1 MKPLK
6 LIMSAFGPYSK
17 VQEIDFSKLDGSN
30 IFLITGPTGA
40 GKTTIF
46 DAISYALY
54 GSASGSSRE
63 VDTLR
68 SDFAKGDIETFV
80 ELDFEFRDE
89 VYKVKR
95 YPTQFINKKKG
106 DGLKEEKA
114 KAELHLPSGKVIT
127 KVKEVTD
134 RIQDIL
140 GIDKDQFKQIVMI
153 PQGEFKKLLLAD
165 SKERGVIFRKIFG
178 THDYE
183 RIQNALK
190 EKADEMRKGVQS
202 YYDEIGV
209 NVKGIKPKENT
220 QISADLNTK
229 QYLEIIEAILSE
241 DKEIQKETNLK
252 LNELKKQESTLK
264 EELVKAEQIN
274 VLINENRIVKEKLE
288 ELNKCKDEIEKDR
301 ITLEKGKRAKQVESS
316 ELLYNQKVND
326 KNIKEKDVIHLNEE
340 YKNSEIRFSESR
352 AKLDV
357 ELKNQSIRDDL
368 NKEVLSLNEKL
379 ERLKG
384 IDGKALIISGLE
396 AKLNYSNESLQAN
409 NIMIKDITKLKD
421 TLDKDIKNLL
431 TLEKQLIEKDNEQ
444 KYIKDKIEKLMNLY
458 KEINKLKSENN
469 IYEEKLKKRII
480 IDKDYKD
487 ALDKCELLDLR
498 YKLGQAGIL
507 AKDLEAGSACPV
519 CGSEHHPGKAK
530 MLNETPTEDQI
541 KVAKEV
547 LEEKRKLR
555 DTFYSGLEVQINTI
569 KIITENIKNRN
580 IDELNEKFQFDFEL
594 NEDLQD
600 LVMNTG
606 KKVRVDLTRIDED
619 INKIRI
625 ELSKKNELDKD
636 LEKAIFNIEEL
647 NKKIIE
653 TTEYKLDLVSKIA
666 SEKEA
671 LSSVMK
677 EIDEEFRDKEK
688 LSKHIEI
695 KTLQF
700 KESQSK
706 FENAQKVEANEAKI
720 NSAIKAKLSLANEDL
735 SKLINESVALKEAL
749 DNSVKENKFNSIEE
763 YIECKVDS
771 NELNK
776 IELKV
781 NEFDSNMKVLT
792 LKNKD
797 LDEKCL
803 GLKFMET
810 EEVKIKINE
819 VLNIISEVEKELNII
834 FARVDNNK
842 HRYNQIKSIY
852 EKIKVLEEKYSI
864 VGQLA
869 NYSNG
874 RTSPYITFE
883 SYVLAVYFKQII
895 DAANIRLTKMT
906 AGRFLLK
913 RKEDKG
919 KGAGQ
924 KGLDLE
930 VFDNYTGKLRG
941 VSTLS
946 GGESFKASLSL
957 ALGLSDI
964 IQMNAGGIKLD
975 TMFIDEGFG
984 TLDPESLDNAVS
996 CLLEL
1001 QQGGRLVGVISHV
1014 PELKERIERK
1024 LNIVTTAEG
1033 SVASFNN

>member
-114 KAELHLPSGKVIT
+114 KAELHLPNGKVIT

-202 YYDEIGV
+202 YYDEINV
-209 NVKGIKPKENT
+209 NVKGIKSKDNMAIP
-220 QISADLNTK
+220 ADLNTK
-229 QYLEIIEAILSE
+229 QYLEIIEEILSE

-252 LNELKKQESTLK
+252 LSELKKQESSLK
-264 EELVKAEQIN
+264 EELVKAEQTN
-274 VLINENRIVKEKLE
+274 ALINENKVVKEKLGELSKEKDEVE
-288 ELNKCKDEIEKDR
+288 ELK
-301 ITLEKGKRAKQVESS
+301 ITLEKGKRAKQVESF
-316 ELLYNQKVND
+316 ELLYNQKNND
-326 KNIKEKDVIHLNEE
+326 KNIKEKDLIKLNDEHE
-340 YKNSEIRFSESR
+340 KSEIRFNE
-352 AKLDV
+352 AKENLKV
-357 ELKNQSIRDDL
+357 EIGNKPVIENL
-368 NKEVLSLNEKL
+368 NKEVISLNEKL
-379 ERLKG
+379 QRLKG
-384 IDGKALIISGLE
+384 IDGKELIIKGLQ
-396 AKLNYSNESLQAN
+396 AKLNYANESIQAN
-409 NIMIKDITKLKD
+409 NKMVKDITILKD
-421 TLDKDIKNLL
+421 TLDKDIKNIL
-431 TLEKQLIEKDNEQ
+431 TLEKQFIEKENNQ
-444 KYIKDKIEKLMNLY
+444 RNIKEKIEKLTNLY
-458 KEINKLKSENN
+458 NEINSLKKEENKN
-469 IYEEKLKKRII
+469 EEKLKIRIE
-480 IDKDYKD
+480 IDKEYNE
-487 ALDKCELLDLR
+487 ALNKCEMLDLR
-498 YKLGQAGIL
+498 YKLGQAGLL
-507 AKDLEAGSACPV
+507 AKDLKEGIACPV
-519 CGSEHHPGKAK
+519 CGSEHHPSKAK
-530 MLNETPTEDQI
+530 MLEETPTDEQI
-541 KVAKEV
+541 KATKEI
-547 LEEKRKLR
+547 LEKKRNER
-555 DTFYSGLEVQINTI
+555 DTFYNGLGVQKNTI
-569 KIITENIKNRN
+569 KILKENIENRN
-580 IDELNEKFQFDFEL
+580 IKELNEKFGFKFEL
-594 NEDLQD
+594 NEELQP

-606 KKVRVDLTRIDED
+606 KKVRIELTNIDGEL
-619 INKIRI
+619 NKIRLDI
-625 ELSKKNELDKD
+625 SKKSDLEKD

-647 NKKIIE
+647 NKKI
-653 TTEYKLDLVSKIA
+653 TDTSEYKLDLVSKIS

-671 LSSVMK
+671 LSSVMN
-677 EIDEEFRDKEK
+677 EIAEEFRDKEK
-688 LSKHIEI
+688 LSKHIEV
-695 KTLQF
+695 KTSQLKELQF
-700 KESQSK
+700 KLENALKIETNESQ
-706 FENAQKVEANEAKI
+706 I
-720 NSAIKAKLSLANEDL
+720 NSAIKAKLALANEDL
-735 SKLINESVALKEAL
+735 NKLIDEVVILKKSF
-749 DNSVKENKFNSIEE
+749 DNSLKENKFNSVEE
-763 YIECKVDS
+763 YIGAKVDS
-771 NELNK
+771 TMLNR

-781 NEFDSNMKVLT
+781 NEFESNMKVFT
-792 LKNKD
+792 LKSLE
-797 LDEKCL
+797 LDEKCN

-810 EEVKIKINE
+810 NEVKEKIDE
-819 VLNIISEVEKELNII
+819 LLKVVSEIEKELNII

-842 HRYNQIKSIY
+842 NRYNQIKSIY

-895 DAANIRLTKMT
+895 DAANIRLSKMT